1 MKKTILLFGLLA
13 LSCIGFAQVSQ
24 PISNLEV
31 QVLDN
36 DKVFLT
42 WDLPDGSDAY
52 PMNLSWLMSD
62 SINEKMQAGY
72 DTYLG
77 SLYDTLDLRNFVG
90 RKIES
95 VSFYKVSNWTH
106 VVYIWEQKRGEE
118 MHALHTQ
125 RVPDETPFGLNT
137 ILLDE
142 DLFIEPSTQYWF
154 SLRIKRDQNQ
164 QGYSYPFGMV
174 FGEPGVVG
182 KSNLF
187 MDPGFYTWEIIPDP
201 EYHFWIK
208 ACLVD
213 SEKNQM
219 NSQSRNEA
227 NPLTGYRI
235 YRDGELI
242 KEIPYIFMTYF
253 TDTEFTRETD
263 VEYCVTA
270 VYGDEESEPV
280 CATASITGVADHLG
294 NDGIGISP
302 NPTNGLVRIEGA
314 TVSEVQVYNTM
325 GQLVKTVESTNEID
339 MGHLPEGV
347 YFLRITAIDGR
358 LHVGKITVNK

>member
-1 MKKTILLFGLLA
+1 MKKTLLLFGLLA
-13 LSCIGFAQVSQ
+13 LSCIGFAQVSH

-52 PMNLSWLMSD
+52 PMNLSWLMND

-77 SLYDTLDLRNFVG
+77 SLYDTLDLRNFIG
-90 RKIES
+90 WKIES

-106 VVYIWEQKRGEE
+106 VVYIWEQKQGEE

-125 RVPDETPFGLNT
+125 RVPDETPLGLNT
-137 ILLDE
+137 TLLDE

-187 MDPGFYTWEIIPDP
+187 MVPGFYTWEIIPEPD
-201 EYHFWIK
+201 YHFWIK
-208 ACLVD
+208 TCLVD
-213 SEKNQM
+213 SEKKHM
-219 NSQSRNEA
+219 DFQSLKEA
-227 NPLTGYRI
+227 VPLSGYRI
-235 YRDGELI
+235 YRNGTII
-242 KEIPYIFMTYF
+242 KEIPYSFVTYF

-280 CATASITGVADHLG
+280 CATAVITDVADELG
-294 NDGIGISP
+294 NDGISISP
-302 NPTNGLVRIEGA
+302 NPTNGLVRIEGT
-314 TVSEVQVYNTM
+314 TVSEVQVYNAM
-325 GQLVKTVESTNEID
+325 GQLMKTAYNSNEINLK
-339 MGHLPEGV
+339 GLPRGV
-347 YFLRITAIDGR
+347 YTVFIGDKDGNYVIR
-358 LHVGKITVNK
+358 KVVVE